1 MEEFMP
7 LLLTIWRGACR
18 HIDIAQSVAGMAPIL
33 ARRLPVDL
41 VVVRRVR
48 LQHSFV
54 ETEATGVCLSSVQA
68 PGSVRTH
75 CKPEDI
81 ERILSW
87 CREGNV
93 IRSLARD
100 ISD

>member
-1 MEEFMP
+1 MERFMP
-7 LLLTIWRGACR
+7 LLLTIWCDACR
-18 HIDIAQSVAGMAPIL
+18 HMEIAESVARMAPIL

-41 VVVRRVR
+41 VVVRRLD
-48 LQHSFV
+48 LQHSLV
-54 ETEATGVCLSSVQA
+54 ETVATGVCLSSVQA
-68 PGSVRTH
+68 RGSVRTD

-93 IRSLARD
+93 IRSHARD